1 MYSGE
6 AVRSNDTPA
15 GGNLAAGMRGHCL
28 DSRVEEMTNIVGA
41 DHKMMTA
48 GHIGRAVVGIDKMTA
63 RHEGFASAAYCIVL
77 AVVVHTNL
85 TEVEDRL
92 RPTSPSD

>member
-41 DHKMMTA
+41 DQTA
-48 GHIGRAVVGIDKMTA
+48 GHIDRAVVGIDKMTA